1 MSARFPAELP
11 RRQTAEK
18 SGPFPGFFFWC
29 RAGLA
34 LRLFSVSG
42 CRRFAIEPVSG
53 AAEGLVSKAPTNFCD
68 LSISEIATK
77 VHGSE
82 APATN

>member
-1 MSARFPAELP
+1 MPEF
-11 RRQTAEK
+11 
-18 SGPFPGFFFWC
+18 G
-29 RAGLA
+29 RAKA
-34 LRLFSVSG
+34 HRKRSPYDSFSVSG